1 MHVSL
6 CRFQD
11 FFYFTLVEPMY
22 KTAEVRNT
30 SIKNQPLMQYG
41 KLLCFFK
48 NTQALLRPRP
58 RNLRFLVWLQLA
70 LYGTYWFLVN
80 EIAPLYLYQTL
91 KFEVRISGGETA
103 GRK

>member
-1 MHVSL
+1 
-6 CRFQD
+6 
-11 FFYFTLVEPMY
+11 MY